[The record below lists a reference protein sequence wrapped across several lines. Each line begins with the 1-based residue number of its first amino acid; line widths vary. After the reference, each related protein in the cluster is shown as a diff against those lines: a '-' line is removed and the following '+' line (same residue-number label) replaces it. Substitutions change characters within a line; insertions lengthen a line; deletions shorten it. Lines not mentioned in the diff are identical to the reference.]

1 MRKKYIVRLTTDERN
16 HLEALVKQGKAAAY
30 KIKHAN
36 ILLNVDRDGP
46 NLADVEVA
54 KLLSCNINTVG
65 NVRQRFVEAGLEK
78 ALERKHRDRPA
89 IEKILDGE
97 KEARLIALSCS
108 CPPKGQARWTLQLLA
123 DKLVELKIAE
133 SISYKT
139 VGRVL
144 KKRIKASPEE
154 VLDHST

>member
-1 MRKKYIVRLTTDERN
+1 MRKKYIVSLTTDERKQ
-16 HLEALVKQGKAAAY
+16 LVAMVKKGKAAAY

-36 ILLNVDRDGP
+36 ILLNVDSKGP
-46 NLADVEVA
+46 NLPDGKVA
-54 KLLSCNINTVG
+54 KLLSCNRNTVS
-65 NVRQRFVEAGLEK
+65 NVRQRFVEAGFEM
-78 ALERKHRDRPA
+78 ALERKKRDNPA

-108 CPPKGQARWTLQLLA
+108 APPEGQARWTLELLA
-123 DKLVELKIAE
+123 DKLVELKIVE

-154 VLDHST
+154 VLGHST